1 MTEVARRTA
10 RASCR
15 GRLVGCRLASASPV
29 RYVLHVRGTRR
40 ESRRVTVLHLLD
52 EALEE
57 FLRAEVPL
65 PKHEYDVSFAA
76 PDKSW
81 AAARSSTTTVNV
93 YLRDVRRNTQLRET
107 GLERVDQDG
116 DLVFRQPLPL
126 VDCRYLITVWA
137 EDIGDEHST
146 LGSVLA
152 TLLTNAFVPERHL
165 PPAYAS
171 VRPLPRLQLRSG
183 EGGDDSDFWSALGG
197 QLKPGLDVV
206 VSAAVEA
213 GVVQPVGPPVDRYLL
228 RTRDVDGGHGGERR
242 VPTDAGGP
250 PPEDLLPSD
259 LWRAGPTGDGGG
271 TSPERPPRQRRKRSP

>member
-1 MTEVARRTA
+1 M
-10 RASCR
+10 
-15 GRLVGCRLASASPV
+15 
-29 RYVLHVRGTRR
+29 
-40 ESRRVTVLHLLD
+40 LHLLD

-65 PKHEYDVSFAA
+65 PRHAYDVSFAA

-81 AAARSSTTTVNV
+81 AAARSSTTTVNI
-93 YLRDVRRNTQLRET
+93 YLRDVRRNTQLREI

-137 EDIGDEHST
+137 EDVGDEHST
-146 LGSVLA
+146 LGSVLS
-152 TLLTNAFVPERHL
+152 TLLMTAVLPAQHL

-171 VRPLPRLQLRSG
+171 VRPLPRVQLRSG

-213 GVVQPVGPPVDRYLL
+213 AVAQPVGPPVDRYLL
-228 RTRDVDGGHGGERR
+228 RTRDVDGGHAGEGR
-242 VPTDAGGP
+242 VPSDQGGP
-250 PPEDLLPSD
+250 PPEDVLPTA
-259 LWRAGPTGDGGG
+259 LWRAQPRTDGGG
-271 TSPERPPRQRRKRSP
+271 PAQP

>member
-1 MTEVARRTA
+1 
-10 RASCR
+10 
-15 GRLVGCRLASASPV
+15 
-29 RYVLHVRGTRR
+29 
-40 ESRRVTVLHLLD
+40 VLHLLD
-52 EALEE
+52 EALET
-57 FLRAEVPL
+57 FLRVEVPL
-65 PKHEYDVSFAA
+65 PVHEYTVSFAA
-76 PDKSW
+76 PDKQW
-81 AAARSSTTTVNV
+81 AAARSSMTTVNI

-137 EDIGDEHST
+137 QDVGDEHST
-146 LGSVLA
+146 LGSVLS
-152 TLLTNAFVPERHL
+152 TLLTNATVPERHL

-213 GVVQPVGPPVDRYLL
+213 AVVQPVGPPVDRYVL
-228 RTRDVDGGHGGERR
+228 RTRDVDGGHAGERR
-242 VPTDAGGP
+242 VPSEPGGP
-250 PPEDLLPSD
+250 PPEDVLPGD
-259 LWRAGPTGDGGG
+259 LWRTAPPADSAGDGRR
-271 TSPERPPRQRRKRSP
+271 RPRPRRKPS